1 MRSLAIT
8 SLLGAVGTTVAVSAA
23 MSTPIADAQVC
34 APGLEVVN
42 DQCVD
47 PDDNAGNVIKP
58 QDEFGF
64 GTTFV
69 DGGRVECT
77 QHSCVFREDK

>member
-1 MRSLAIT
+1 MRSQAIT
-8 SLLGAVGTTVAVSAA
+8 SLLAAVGATVAVSAVIT
-23 MSTPIADAQVC
+23 TPVAAAQMC

-47 PDDNAGNVIKP
+47 PDDNAGNVISP
-58 QDEFGF
+58 QGEFPF